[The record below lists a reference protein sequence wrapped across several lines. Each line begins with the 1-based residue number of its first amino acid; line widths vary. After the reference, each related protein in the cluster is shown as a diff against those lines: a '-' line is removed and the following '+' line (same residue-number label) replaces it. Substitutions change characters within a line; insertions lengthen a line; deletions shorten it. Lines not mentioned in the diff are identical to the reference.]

1 MRVAKPTK
9 IGRMSQDIQ
18 SLRFESDWAS
28 IRTHQVP
35 DWYHD
40 AKLGIFIH
48 WGLFSVPAWAT
59 PVGEFGT
66 VGWDR
71 WFANNPYSE
80 WYLNTLRIKGS
91 PTQEHHRETYGSGF
105 EYMDFADEFNSQSR
119 RWDPL
124 AMARLF
130 KNAGAEYVVLTSK
143 HHDGFTLWPSRV
155 ENPHLPP
162 GRRCSE
168 RDLVGELTD
177 AVRGLGMRMGLYYSG
192 GLDWSFNPTPITT
205 QELVGETIVQTPEYS
220 AYADAHWRE
229 LRQRYDPIILW
240 NDIGYPERSDLAEIV
255 ADFYNDHPDGL
266 INDRFETRQP
276 GAGRRHH
283 DFTTPEYAKLDEI
296 TPYKW
301 ESCRGLGYSFGYN
314 RAETDEH
321 TISEAALIHLLADV
335 VSKNGNLLLNVG
347 PRADGSIPPIQAERL
362 RGLGAWLERNGE
374 AIFGTRPWVRAA
386 GETSEGVPVRFTA
399 RGEAIYV
406 IVLGRPGPAGIS
418 LQLDL
423 PGRLRDAEVLGLG
436 AAAAAGY
443 EDGRLLVRPPDRLPD
458 WPAYALRLLIG

>member
-1 MRVAKPTK
+1 
-9 IGRMSQDIQ
+9 MSHPQRRENFQ
-18 SLRFESDWAS
+18 PDWAS
-28 IRTHQVP
+28 IRTHRVP
-35 DWYHD
+35 EWYHD

-48 WGLFSVPAWAT
+48 WGLYSVPAWAT

-71 WFANNPYSE
+71 WFVNNPYSE

-91 PTQEHHRETYGSGF
+91 PTRSHHRETYGDGF
-105 EYMDFADEFNSQSR
+105 DYMDFAAEFNSRTR

-130 KNAGAEYVVLTSK
+130 KKSGAGYVVLTSK

-162 GRRCSE
+162 ARRCSE

-192 GLDWSFNPTPITT
+192 GLDWSFNRTPITT
-205 QELVGETIVQTPEYS
+205 QELVGETINQSAEYS

-240 NDIGYPERSDLAEIV
+240 NDIGYPERTELAEIV

-266 INDRFETRQP
+266 INDRFETRKP
-276 GAGRRHH
+276 GSSRRHH
-283 DFTTPEYAKLDEI
+283 DFTTPEYAQLGEI

-301 ESCRGLGYSFGYN
+301 ESCRGLGFSFGYN

-321 TISEAALIHLLADV
+321 TISEGALVHLLSDV

-347 PRADGSIPPIQAERL
+347 PRADGSIPQIQADRL
-362 RGLGAWLERNGE
+362 RSLGAWLECNGE
-374 AIFGTRPWVRAA
+374 AVFGTRPWVRAT
-386 GETSEGVPVRFTA
+386 GETSDRVPVRFTA
-399 RGEAIYV
+399 KGDAVYAIL
-406 IVLGRPGPAGIS
+406 LGRPGADGIS
-418 LQLDL
+418 LQLDM
-423 PGRLRDAEVLGLG
+423 PGRLRDAAVLGSSG
-436 AAAAAGY
+436 VASASY
-443 EDGRLLVRPPDRLPD
+443 ENGRLLVRPAAPLPES
-458 WPAYALRLLIG
+458 PAHALRLLIS

>member
-1 MRVAKPTK
+1 
-9 IGRMSQDIQ
+9 MSNVRQGAQ
-18 SLRFESDWAS
+18 FEPDWAS
-28 IRTHQVP
+28 IRTHRVP

-40 AKLGIFIH
+40 AKLGIFVH

-80 WYLNTLRIKGS
+80 WYLNTLRINGS
-91 PTQEHHRETYGSGF
+91 PTFEHHRATYGSGF
-105 EYMDFADEFNSQSR
+105 DYMDFAEEFNSQTR
-119 RWDPL
+119 RWDPF

-130 KNAGAEYVVLTSK
+130 GDSGARYVVLTSK

-162 GRRCSE
+162 ARRSSE

-177 AVRGLGMRMGLYYSG
+177 AVRGRGLRMGLYYSG
-192 GLDWSFNPTPITT
+192 GLDWSFNPTPITS
-205 QELVGETIVQTPEYS
+205 QELVGGTINHTPEFA

-229 LRQRYDPIILW
+229 LRERYDPIVLW
-240 NDIGYPERSDLAEIV
+240 NDIGYPEQADLAAIV

-266 INDRFETRQP
+266 INDRFGTRKP
-276 GAGRRHH
+276 DSIRRHH
-283 DFTTPEYAKLDEI
+283 DFTTPEYAQLDEI

-314 RAETDEH
+314 RAETADH
-321 TISEAALIHLLADV
+321 TISEPELIHLLCDI

-347 PRADGSIPPIQAERL
+347 PRADGSIPQIQAERL
-362 RGLGAWLERNGE
+362 RALGAWLERNGE

-386 GETSEGVPVRFTA
+386 GETGDGMAVRFTA
-399 RGEAIYV
+399 KGDSVYAV
-406 IVLGRPGPAGIS
+406 VLGQPGREGIS
-418 LQLDL
+418 LQLNL
-423 PGRLRDAEVLGLG
+423 PGRLRDAALLGSSG
-436 AAAAAGY
+436 AAASY
-443 EDGRLLVRPPDRLPD
+443 ENGRLLLRPSIPLPD
-458 WPAYALRLLIG
+458 SPAHALRFEIG

>member
-1 MRVAKPTK
+1 
-9 IGRMSQDIQ
+9 MSRNPQAGQ
-18 SLRFESDWAS
+18 FEPDWES
-28 IRTHQVP
+28 IRGHQVP
-35 DWYHD
+35 DWYDD

-66 VGWDR
+66 VSEDR

-80 WYLNTLRIKGS
+80 WYLNTLRIEGS
-91 PTQEHHRETYGSGF
+91 PTFEHHRETYGSGF
-105 EYMDFADEFNSQSR
+105 DYMDFADEFNSRNR

-124 AMARLF
+124 AMARQF
-130 KNAGAEYVVLTSK
+130 KESGAGYVVLTSK

-155 ENPHLPP
+155 ENPHLAP

-177 AVRGLGMRMGLYYSG
+177 AVRGQGMRMGLYYSG

-205 QELVGETIVQTPEYS
+205 FDLVGETINHTPEFA

-229 LRQRYDPIILW
+229 LRERYDPIILW
-240 NDIGYPERSDLAEIV
+240 NDIGYPEQADLAAIV

-266 INDRFETRQP
+266 INDRFETRKP
-276 GAGRRHH
+276 GPGRRHH
-283 DFTTPEYAKLDEI
+283 DFTTPEYSQFDEI
-296 TPYKW
+296 TPCKW

-321 TISEAALIHLLADV
+321 TLSEAALIRLLCDV

-347 PRADGSIPPIQAERL
+347 PRADGAIPQIQADRL
-362 RGLGAWLERNGE
+362 RFLGAWLARNGA
-374 AIFGTRPWVRAA
+374 AIFGTRPWMRAA
-386 GETSEGVPVRFTA
+386 GETAEGIPVRFTA
-399 RGEAIYV
+399 GRDAVYA
-406 IVLGRPGPAGIS
+406 IVLGQPGPDGIS
-418 LQLDL
+418 LRLDL
-423 PGRLRDAEVLGLG
+423 PGQLREAAVLGAG
-436 AAAAAGY
+436 GDAAASY
-443 EDGRLLVRPPDRLPD
+443 RNGRLLVRPPEPLPD
-458 WPAYALRLLIG
+458 SPAHAVRFRII